1 MSINQTIYIPM
12 FAVSILFFFYSC
24 YSRLQ
29 LISLGTAENRTDR
42 PGARLLG
49 MFTYAFAQK
58 RVVQRP
64 FGVNHSLLFWAF
76 LLLVLAN
83 GEFLLEGLFPSISLA
98 LLPDPLHHGLVFVFD
113 VVSLLTLA
121 CVTIAFVRRL
131 FFAPDYLGNEYSS
144 PRSGEALLILAMI
157 STLMLAFFMLHGAQ
171 IALGDAAASR
181 PISALFGKAL
191 AGLSIASL
199 ESVTLASWWVHAVV
213 LLVFM
218 NVLPRSKHMHILT
231 AIPNTYFRSLDKPN
245 TQPREEFIKDKRFGV
260 GDVERFNWKD
270 LFDSLT
276 CTECGRCQDVCPAHN
291 TGKPLNPR
299 RIVHD
304 IKVNLM
310 QNGPALKDGK
320 SASLPMINK
329 EQAEGTCSEEA
340 LWDCTTCGSCV
351 SVCPVL
357 IEQMPKIVK
366 MRRHLVQEK
375 AQFPEELVNLFENL
389 EQRSNPWGMAP
400 SDRAK
405 WSSQLDVK
413 PFEAG
418 QTEYLFYAGC
428 AGSFDARIKQVTVN
442 LALILDKAGI
452 SWGTLGKDEKCCG
465 DSLRRLGNE
474 FVFDRMAKENV
485 QMFKDRGI
493 QKVITACPHCLTTL
507 RNDYRQYG
515 IELEV
520 VHHTEL
526 ISRLLAEGKL
536 NMNKQVEELGKI
548 IVHDSCYLGRHNDI
562 YDAPRDVLS
571 KVSGSTPLEFERNR
585 ESSFCCGAGGG
596 RMWMEEQ
603 TGTRINRTRVK
614 EAMEKNPDTI
624 CVSCPFCMTMFEDGL
639 KDEQVKDVR
648 VRDLTEIVAEA
659 LR

>member
-1 MSINQTIYIPM
+1 MSINQTIYIPL
-12 FAVSILFFFYSC
+12 FVVSMLFLCYSC
-24 YSRLQ
+24 YQRLQ

-42 PGARLLG
+42 PGARFARMLI
-49 MFTYAFAQK
+49 YAFAQK

-64 FGVNHSLLFWAF
+64 FGVNHSMLFWAF

-98 LLPDPLHHGLVFVFD
+98 LLPAPLHHSLSFVFD
-113 VVSLLTLA
+113 AVSLLTLA
-121 CVTIAFVRRL
+121 CVAIAFARRL

-144 PRSGEALLILAMI
+144 PRSGEALLILGMI
-157 STLMLAFFMLHGAQ
+157 ATLMIAFFLLNGAQ
-171 IALGDAAASR
+171 IELGEAAASR

-191 AGLSIASL
+191 VGFSVTSL
-199 ESVTLASWWVHAVV
+199 ESVALAAWWVHAVV

-231 AIPNTYFRSLDKPN
+231 AIPNTYLSSLEQPN
-245 TQPREEFIKDKRFGV
+245 TQPREIFAKGQRFGV
-260 GDVERFNWKD
+260 GEVERFSWKD
-270 LFDSLT
+270 LLDSLT
-276 CTECGRCQDVCPAHN
+276 CTECGRCQDVCPAHV

-310 QNGPALKDGK
+310 ANGPALKDG
-320 SASLPMINK
+320 SSGRLPMIAEK
-329 EQAEGTCSEEA
+329 QGEGTSSEGA

-366 MRRHLVQEK
+366 MRRYLVQER
-375 AQFPEELVNLFENL
+375 AHFPEELLNFFENM

-400 SDRAK
+400 ADRAK
-405 WSSQLDVK
+405 WSSQMNVK
-413 PFEAG
+413 PFEKG

-474 FVFDRMAKENV
+474 FVFDRMARENV
-485 QMFKDRGI
+485 QMFKERGI

-507 RNDYRQYG
+507 KNDYRQYG

-520 VHHTEL
+520 IHHTEL
-526 ISRLLAEGKL
+526 ISRLLAEGKIK
-536 NMNKQVEELGKI
+536 MNKQVRALGKI
-548 IVHDSCYLGRHNDI
+548 IVHDSCYMGRHNDI
-562 YDAPRDVLS
+562 YEAPRDVLT
-571 KVSGSTPLEFERNR
+571 KVSGEVPLEFGRNR

-603 TGTRINRTRVK
+603 TGERINRNRVS
-614 EAMEKNPDTI
+614 EALEQNPDTI

-639 KDEQVKDVR
+639 KDEQVQNVR
-648 VRDLTEIVAEA
+648 VRDLTEIVAEG

>member
-1 MSINQTIYIPM
+1 M
-12 FAVSILFFFYSC
+12 
-24 YSRLQ
+24 
-29 LISLGTAENRTDR
+29 
-42 PGARLLG
+42 
-49 MFTYAFAQK
+49 
-58 RVVQRP
+58 
-64 FGVNHSLLFWAF
+64 
-76 LLLVLAN
+76 
-83 GEFLLEGLFPSISLA
+83 
-98 LLPDPLHHGLVFVFD
+98 
-113 VVSLLTLA
+113 
-121 CVTIAFVRRL
+121 
-131 FFAPDYLGNEYSS
+131 
-144 PRSGEALLILAMI
+144 
-157 STLMLAFFMLHGAQ
+157 
-171 IALGDAAASR
+171 
-181 PISALFGKAL
+181 
-191 AGLSIASL
+191 
-199 ESVTLASWWVHAVV
+199 
-213 LLVFM
+213 
-218 NVLPRSKHMHILT
+218 
-231 AIPNTYFRSLDKPN
+231 
-245 TQPREEFIKDKRFGV
+245 

-405 WSSQLDVK
+405 WSSQIDVK

>member
-1 MSINQTIYIPM
+1 MSINQSIYIPM
-12 FAVSILFFFYSC
+12 FAVSVLFFVYSC
-24 YSRLQ
+24 YRRLQ
-29 LISLGTAENRTDR
+29 LISLGTAENRTNR
-42 PGARLLG
+42 PVARLVG

-76 LLLVLAN
+76 LVLVLAN
-83 GEFLLEGLFPSISLA
+83 GEFLLAGLFPSLSLA
-98 LLPDPLHHGLVFVFD
+98 LLPEPLHHALTIAFD

-121 CVTIAFVRRL
+121 CVALAFARRL

-157 STLMLAFFMLHGAQ
+157 STLMLAFFILNGAQ
-171 IALGDAAASR
+171 IALGDTATSR
-181 PISALFGKAL
+181 PVSLLFGKAL
-191 AGLSIASL
+191 AGLPVAFL
-199 ESVTLASWWVHAVV
+199 ENVALASWWVHAVV

-231 AIPNTYFRSLDKPN
+231 AIPNTYFRNLEKPN
-245 TQPREEFIKDKRFGV
+245 TQPCEEFTKGKRFGV
-260 GDVERFNWKD
+260 GEVENFNWKD

-276 CTECGRCQDVCPAHN
+276 CTECGRCQDLCPAYS
-291 TGKPLNPR
+291 TGKQLNPR
-299 RIVHD
+299 SIVHD

-310 QNGPALKDGK
+310 QNGPELKDGK
-320 SASLPMINK
+320 SGSLPMIGK
-329 EQAEGTCSEEA
+329 VQAEGSCSEES

-366 MRRHLVQEK
+366 MRRYLVQEK
-375 AQFPEELVNLFENL
+375 AQFPEELTNLFENF

-413 PFEAG
+413 PFEKG

-526 ISRLLAEGKL
+526 ISRLLAEGKIK
-536 NMNKQVEELGKI
+536 MNKHVEELGKI

-571 KVSGSTPLEFERNR
+571 KVSGEVPLEFDRNR
-585 ESSFCCGAGGG
+585 EKSFCCGAGGG
-596 RMWMEEQ
+596 RMWLEEQ
-603 TGTRINRTRVK
+603 TGERINRTRVK
-614 EAMEKNPDTI
+614 EAMEKEPDTI

-639 KDEQVKDVR
+639 KDEQIQNVR
-648 VRDLTEIVAEA
+648 VRDLTEIVAEGI
-659 LR
+659 R